1 MVLRSMSKLQNR
13 FHALTVSEQRHL
25 VDEAI
30 PNRVSLIEQGVR
42 EAPTFGRLTA
52 AGIHARALAGF
63 LGIGADRTRL
73 WVDGR
78 YHDRGSG
85 ESYEVKVSN
94 IKNGALFT
102 QDELDAL
109 PAVDQDAI
117 RVGFDTTNR
126 EFAHLTF
133 WSDPAN
139 QQPHGA
145 PSDNYIHDLAN
156 RVSRFAQTVIR
167 LLHQRTKG
175 L

>member
-1 MVLRSMSKLQNR
+1 MVLRPMSKLQNR
-13 FHALTVSEQRHL
+13 FHPLTVLEQRHL

-30 PNRVSLIEQGVR
+30 PNRVSLVERCVR
-42 EAPTFGRLTA
+42 EAPTFERLTTA
-52 AGIHARALAGF
+52 AIHARALAGF
-63 LGIGADRTRL
+63 LGIGADRTTL
-73 WVDGR
+73 WADRR
-78 YHDRGSG
+78 YHDHGSS
-85 ESYEVKVSN
+85 ESYEVKVSD

-102 QDELDAL
+102 QAGLDAL
-109 PAVDQDAI
+109 PPVDREAL
-117 RVGFDTTNR
+117 RVGFDTINR

-156 RVSRFAQTVIR
+156 RVSRFAQTVVR
-167 LLHQRTKG
+167 LLDQRLKG

>member
-1 MVLRSMSKLQNR
+1 MLPHLTERWSEP
-13 FHALTVSEQRHL
+13 LTVPEQRHL

-30 PNRVSLIEQGVR
+30 PNRVSLIEQCVSN
-42 EAPTFGRLTA
+42 APTFGCLTA
-52 AGIHARALAGF
+52 AAIHARALAGF

-73 WVDGR
+73 WVDSCYHNHGR
-78 YHDRGSG
+78 G
-85 ESYEVKVSN
+85 ESYEVKISN

-102 QDELDAL
+102 QNELDAL
-109 PAVDQDAI
+109 PADDQDAI

-145 PSDNYIHDLAN
+145 PSDNYVHDLAN
-156 RVSRFAQTVIR
+156 RISRFAQTVIR
-167 LLHQRTKG
+167 LLRQRTKG

>member
-1 MVLRSMSKLQNR
+1 MSKLQNR
-13 FHALTVSEQRHL
+13 FRALAVPEQRHL

-30 PNRVSLIEQGVR
+30 PHRVSLIEQCIS
-42 EAPTFGRLTA
+42 EAPTFGRLTTA
-52 AGIHARALAGF
+52 AIHARGLAGF

-73 WVDGR
+73 WVDSR
-78 YHDRGSG
+78 YHDHGSG
-85 ESYEVKVSN
+85 ESYEVKISD

-102 QDELDAL
+102 QDELNAL

-133 WSDPAN
+133 WSDPAL

-156 RVSRFAQTVIR
+156 RVSRFVQTVIR